1 MKRRALVT
9 LALIAALVQG
19 AHAQQRLPPPMKNL
33 PRLKSGSGP
42 FIPAP
47 VTVPLPGRCDWQALL
62 AAADQLIEPPPPAVD
77 PDICYGIVCEARAE
91 SYRAWSYHQRLLALD
106 NARRACH

>member
-1 MKRRALVT
+1 MKRRALIAI
-9 LALIAALVQG
+9 ALLAALVQG
-19 AHAQQRLPPPMKNL
+19 AHAQQRLPSPIKDL

-42 FIPAP
+42 VFAP
-47 VTVPLPGRCDWQALL
+47 VIVPPPGRCDWSALL
-62 AAADQLIEPPPPAVD
+62 AAADQLIEPTPSSVD
-77 PDICYGIVCEARAE
+77 PEICYGIVCEARAE